1 VKEEAMFYVWL
12 GCKLISTIYS
22 IFWDLKMDWGFFA
35 ATAGDNRFLRDEL
48 VYSSSGYYYFAI
60 FEDLILRFS
69 WAYQILLSD
78 LLGLKEYNE
87 LFVSV
92 FAILEVVRRFIWNFF
107 RLENEHINNCG
118 KFRAVRDIS
127 VAPIDASDQQQ
138 IINLMDNPDP
148 SSLWRKKRPSK
159 ALNLQKNL
167 GDPLTVPLLMGE
179 EEEKKE
185 ESRVI
190 FHLGPGSRAARLE
203 EDLHQRLLSLSPRD
217 QQGQPL

>member
-1 VKEEAMFYVWL
+1 
-12 GCKLISTIYS
+12 
-22 IFWDLKMDWGFFA
+22 
-35 ATAGDNRFLRDEL
+35 
-48 VYSSSGYYYFAI
+48 
-60 FEDLILRFS
+60 
-69 WAYQILLSD
+69 
-78 LLGLKEYNE
+78 
-87 LFVSV
+87 
-92 FAILEVVRRFIWNFF
+92 
-107 RLENEHINNCG
+107 
-118 KFRAVRDIS
+118 VRDIS